1 MQTLQNLSP
10 SEFSAICLLISVV
23 ALFLA
28 IILTIIHYITGVLAG
43 FTLGLAAGT
52 HAWWPMLSEWA
63 RDVVVPLA
71 ISAGSMVLWALAHL
85 YERFQDSGVDEA
97 IKRF

>member
-1 MQTLQNLSP
+1 M
-10 SEFSAICLLISVV
+10 
-23 ALFLA
+23 
-28 IILTIIHYITGVLAG
+28 AG

-63 RDVVVPLA
+63 RDVVIPLA
-71 ISAGSMVLWALAHL
+71 ISAGSLVLWGLAHL
-85 YERFQDSGVDEA
+85 YERFQDSGIEEA